1 MFGKTMSPWI
11 TLPVSERLQSH
22 FSTAQV
28 RHHMEAEKV
37 DAAWKATRHSLIH
50 LFQESSRFEAILTE
64 TFVSVL
70 TPLPYPDLNMAV
82 LGRSSPDSRLLT
94 HFLETC
100 RQKYTPSLCL
110 VVGETPECHTAGLQ
124 PVGSIPLMQLR
135 NQTTPIAASHI
146 HCLPAANDCNIREA
160 NHVVAAAFDIPAEA
174 IESAFGGN
182 IPQHPG
188 LRVYVAK
195 QADSVVSSLRISRI
209 GSTAVIWC
217 MATSPDSQRQGIGP
231 QLLQTAITSERQT
244 GADNF
249 LWLATPAG
257 MRLYE
262 KLEFITLGEASAFL
276 LTT

>member
-1 MFGKTMSPWI
+1 M
-11 TLPVSERLQSH
+11 
-22 FSTAQV
+22 
-28 RHHMEAEKV
+28 
-37 DAAWKATRHSLIH
+37 
-50 LFQESSRFEAILTE
+50 
-64 TFVSVL
+64 
-70 TPLPYPDLNMAV
+70 
-82 LGRSSPDSRLLT
+82 
-94 HFLETC
+94 
-100 RQKYTPSLCL
+100 
-110 VVGETPECHTAGLQ
+110 
-124 PVGSIPLMQLR
+124 
-135 NQTTPIAASHI
+135 
-146 HCLPAANDCNIREA
+146 
-160 NHVVAAAFDIPAEA
+160 
-174 IESAFGGN
+174 
-182 IPQHPG
+182 
-188 LRVYVAK
+188 AK

>member
-1 MFGKTMSPWI
+1 
-11 TLPVSERLQSH
+11 
-22 FSTAQV
+22 
-28 RHHMEAEKV
+28 MEAEKV

-82 LGRSSPDSRLLT
+82 LGRSSPDSWWLT
-94 HFLETC
+94 HFVETC
-100 RQKYTPSLCL
+100 RQKNIPSLCL

-135 NQTTPIAASHI
+135 NQSAPISASHI
-146 HCLPAANDCNIREA
+146 HCLPATNDRDIREA

-174 IESAFGGN
+174 IESAFGGS
-182 IPQHPG
+182 IPRHPG
-188 LRVYVAK
+188 LRVYVAR

-217 MATSPDSQRQGIGP
+217 MATSPELQRQGIGH
-231 QLLQTAITSERQT
+231 QLLQAAITSERQT

-249 LWLATPAG
+249 LLLATPAG
-257 MRLYE
+257 MLLYE
-262 KLEFITLGEASAFL
+262 KLGFITLSEASAFL